1 MKRVRGGFGIVG
13 LFVFLLVIIAFLP
26 SIRSMFAPSFPE
38 GFKATQNNAA
48 AMAKNAKEGF
58 RNVDCKGVLCN
69 EGEFCQD
76 NICRPVAAPI
86 TNNYFSGR

>member
-38 GFKATQNNAA
+38 GFRAANGA
-48 AMAKNAKEGF
+48 AMKSKEGF